1 MASWDHQRPPRTSS
15 RWQPPG
21 IFLNVEFGVSFS
33 PDDRAHTAG
42 IKYTSR
48 RMEERLHEERMR
60 RQHEGGYYYR
70 QPGELQQLA
79 TLGAL
84 MPGPEA
90 PGESGDDFQAER
102 QTRHQQ
108 QQRQRRLG
116 VRTREQHERGT
127 SAPPSLTDRNLPV
140 SPLTVNYIPHIAP
153 IQHTQSMPLERIN
166 TQSLSVE
173 RTNQPLPP
181 TPSQF
186 RLGEEDMPWS
196 TPAWYRSP
204 EQPAFASPSV
214 ASMSQE
220 NGRMEDPQ
228 RVRELETLHQAM
240 MTVDSLD
247 HDGWEPWTWDSVG
260 DMPRGPR
267 SIGWAVS
274 SRDAPPGSPP
284 VPAPP
289 PYVVSQWEQAYGRSS
304 VRPKS
309 AHS

>member
-1 MASWDHQRPPRTSS
+1 
-15 RWQPPG
+15 
-21 IFLNVEFGVSFS
+21 
-33 PDDRAHTAG
+33 
-42 IKYTSR
+42 
-48 RMEERLHEERMR
+48 MR
-60 RQHEGGYYYR
+60 RQHEAGYYYPTYQ
-70 QPGELQQLA
+70 QPSELQQLA

-84 MPGPEA
+84 MPR
-90 PGESGDDFQAER
+90 PGESGEPGEYYQPER

-153 IQHTQSMPLERIN
+153 IQHTQSMPLER
-166 TQSLSVE
+166 TDSQSLLLE

-196 TPAWYRSP
+196 MPAWYRSSP
-204 EQPAFASPSV
+204 DHSYSAAASEV
-214 ASMSQE
+214 VMNQE
-220 NGRMEDPQ
+220 NRRMEDPQ
-228 RVRELETLHQAM
+228 RVREMETLHQAM

-284 VPAPP
+284 KPAPP
-289 PYVVSQWEQAYGRSS
+289 PYVVSQWEQAYGGRNYG
-304 VRPKS
+304 RPRS